1 MKATYGQSVT
11 LTIAGES
18 HGPALTAVL
27 AGLSP
32 GIAVRE
38 EELRAA
44 LDRRRPHGAIS
55 TARQETDAFEILSGV
70 FNGYTTGTPITFVI
84 RNQDTRSKDYGAMA
98 TTARPGHADW
108 TAECKYHGFQDY
120 RGGGHFSGRITAALT
135 VAGALC
141 RAALVKKG
149 IRIAAHIAACAGIT
163 DRAFGDL
170 CSDMDKLDRL
180 DFAVLDDAA
189 AEAMQQA
196 ILAAKQE
203 GDSVGGVLET
213 LVTGL
218 PCGVGEPF
226 FDSVESQLAHMLFSI
241 PAVKGVSFGDG
252 FGLCDKRGSQTNDPL
267 GLTGSGIAPLT
278 NRQGGACGGI
288 TDGSP
293 LRFSCAIKPTPS
305 IAKEQQTVDF
315 KAHTE
320 KTLAV
325 TGRHDPA
332 IVHRARV
339 VVECATAITLCDML
353 AARFGTDW
361 LVTP

>member
-27 AGLSP
+27 AGLAP
-32 GIAVRE
+32 GISVDESA
-38 EELRAA
+38 LSAA

-55 TARQETDAFEILSGV
+55 TARQESDAFEILSGV

-84 RNQDTRSKDYGAMA
+84 RNQDTRSHDYGEMA

-108 TAECKYHGFQDY
+108 AAQCKYHGFQDF

-135 VAGALC
+135 LAGALC
-141 RAALVKKG
+141 RQALRAKG
-149 IRIAAHIAACAGIT
+149 IRIAAHIAACAGIN
-163 DRAFGDL
+163 DRAFADL
-170 CSDMDKLDRL
+170 SADMDKLDTL
-180 DFAVLDDAA
+180 DFAVLD
-189 AEAMQQA
+189 ETVGQAMQQA
-196 ILAAKQE
+196 ILAAKQD

-213 LVTGL
+213 VITGL

-252 FGLCDKRGSQTNDPL
+252 FDLSARRGSQTNDPL
-267 GLTGSGIAPLT
+267 SVTEAGIAPTT
-278 NRQGGACGGI
+278 NHLGGACGGI

-305 IAKEQQTVDF
+305 IAKQQQTVDF
-315 KAHTE
+315 KNNTN
-320 KTLAV
+320 KTLAIH
-325 TGRHDPA
+325 GRHDPA

-339 VVECATAITLCDML
+339 VVECAAALVMCDML

>member
-18 HGPALTAVL
+18 HGAALTAIL
-27 AGLSP
+27 AGLAP
-32 GIAVRE
+32 GLAVDE
-38 EELRAA
+38 AALRAA

-55 TARQETDAFEILSGV
+55 TARQEADAFEILSGV
-70 FNGYTTGTPITFVI
+70 YNGYTTGTPITFVI
-84 RNQDTRSKDYGAMA
+84 RNADTRSRDYGEMA
-98 TTARPGHADW
+98 STARPGHADW
-108 TAECKYHGFQDY
+108 AAQCKYHGFQDF

-141 RAALVKKG
+141 REALRAKG
-149 IRIAAHIAACAGIT
+149 IRIAAHIAACAGIS

-170 CSDMDKLDRL
+170 IADMDKLDTL
-180 DFAVLDDAA
+180 DFAVLDEPAGQ
-189 AEAMQQA
+189 AMQQA
-196 ILAAKQE
+196 ILNAKAD

-213 LVTGL
+213 AVVGL

-226 FDSVESQLAHMLFSI
+226 FDSVESQLAHVLFSI

-252 FGLCDKRGSQTNDPL
+252 FDLCNKRGSQTNDPL
-267 GLTGSGIAPLT
+267 AVTDAGIAPVT
-278 NRQGGACGGI
+278 NHLGGVCGGI

-315 KAHTE
+315 KSHTD
-320 KTLAV
+320 KTL
-325 TGRHDPA
+325 TIHGRHDPA

-339 VVECATAITLCDML
+339 VVECATALTLCDML
-353 AARFGTDW
+353 AMRFGTDW
-361 LVTP
+361 LVSE

>member
-27 AGLSP
+27 AGLAP
-32 GIAVRE
+32 GIPVE
-38 EELRAA
+38 ESALRAA

-55 TARQETDAFEILSGV
+55 TARQEADAFEILSGV
-70 FNGYTTGTPITFVI
+70 FNGYTTGTPITLVI
-84 RNQDTRSKDYGAMA
+84 RNADTRSRDYGEMA
-98 TTARPGHADW
+98 STARPGHADW
-108 TAECKYHGFQDY
+108 AAQCKYHGYQDF

-141 RAALVKKG
+141 REALRAKG
-149 IRIAAHIAACAGIT
+149 IRIAAHIAACAGIC
-163 DRAFGDL
+163 DRAFADL
-170 CSDMDKLDRL
+170 SADMDKLDTL
-180 DFAVLDDAA
+180 DFAVLDEEAGQ
-189 AEAMQQA
+189 AMQQA
-196 ILAAKQE
+196 ILAAKAE

-213 LVTGL
+213 VVTGL

-226 FDSVESQLAHMLFSI
+226 FDSVESRLAHMLFSI

-252 FGLCDKRGSQTNDPL
+252 FALSAARGSQVNDPL
-267 GLTGSGIAPLT
+267 SVTDTGIAPLS
-278 NRQGGACGGI
+278 NHMGGVCGGI

-305 IAKEQQTVDF
+305 IAREQKTVDF
-315 KAHTE
+315 KTKTD
-320 KTLAV
+320 KTLAIH
-325 TGRHDPA
+325 GRHDPA

-339 VVECATAITLCDML
+339 VVECAAAMALCDML
-353 AARFGTDW
+353 VMRFGTDW
-361 LVTP
+361 LVSP

>member
-27 AGLSP
+27 AGLAP
-32 GIAVRE
+32 GIAVSDE
-38 EELRAA
+38 DLRAA
-44 LDRRRPHGAIS
+44 LSRRRPHGAIS
-55 TARQETDAFEILSGV
+55 TARQEADDYEILSGV

-84 RNQDTRSKDYGAMA
+84 RNQDTRSRDYGAMA

-141 RAALVKKG
+141 RAALAKKG
-149 IRIAAHIAACAGIT
+149 IRIAAHIVACAGIY
-163 DRAFGDL
+163 DRDFADL
-170 CSDMDKLDRL
+170 PSDIAKLDGL

-189 AEAMQQA
+189 AKQMQDA
-196 ILAAKQE
+196 IIKAKNE

-213 LVTGL
+213 VVVGL
-218 PCGVGEPF
+218 PRGVGEPF

-252 FGLCDKRGSQTNDPL
+252 FALSGKKGSQTNDAL
-267 GLTGSGIAPLT
+267 GVTEAGIAPLT
-278 NRQGGACGGI
+278 NHMGGVCGGI

-315 KAHTE
+315 KTHTE
-320 KTLAV
+320 KTLTV

>member
-27 AGLSP
+27 AGLAP
-32 GIAVRE
+32 GIAVSD
-38 EELRAA
+38 EELRAS
-44 LDRRRPHGAIS
+44 LSRRRPHGAIS
-55 TARQETDAFEILSGV
+55 TARQETDDYEILSGV

-84 RNQDTRSKDYGAMA
+84 RNQDTRSRDYGAMA

-141 RAALVKKG
+141 RAALAKKG
-149 IRIAAHIAACAGIT
+149 IRIATHIAACAGIH
-163 DRAFGDL
+163 DRDFADL
-170 CSDMDKLDRL
+170 RSDMDKLDGL
-180 DFAVLDDAA
+180 DFAVLDDAVA
-189 AEAMQQA
+189 QQMQDA
-196 ILAAKQE
+196 ILAAKKE
-203 GDSVGGVLET
+203 GDSVGGILET
-213 LVTGL
+213 VVVGL

-241 PAVKGVSFGDG
+241 PAIKGVSFGDG
-252 FGLCDKRGSQTNDPL
+252 FALSGKKGSQTNDAL
-267 GLTGSGIAPLT
+267 GVTEAGIAPLT
-278 NRQGGACGGI
+278 NHMGGVCGGI

-293 LRFSCAIKPTPS
+293 LRFSCAVKPTPS

-315 KAHTE
+315 KTNTE

-339 VVECATAITLCDML
+339 VVECATAIALCDML

>member
-27 AGLSP
+27 AGLAP
-32 GIAVRE
+32 GIAVSDE
-38 EELRAA
+38 DLQAA
-44 LDRRRPHGAIS
+44 LSRRRPHGAIS
-55 TARQETDAFEILSGV
+55 TARQETDDYEILSGV

-84 RNQDTRSKDYGAMA
+84 RNQDTRSRDYGAMA

-108 TAECKYHGFQDY
+108 TAQCKYHGFQDY

-141 RAALVKKG
+141 RAALAKKG
-149 IRIAAHIAACAGIT
+149 IRIAAHIAACAGIY
-163 DRAFGDL
+163 DRNFADL
-170 CSDMDKLDRL
+170 QSDIDKLDGL
-180 DFAVLDDAA
+180 DFAVLDDTVAQQ
-189 AEAMQQA
+189 MQDA
-196 ILAAKQE
+196 ILEAKKE

-213 LVTGL
+213 VVVGL

-241 PAVKGVSFGDG
+241 PAIKGVSFGDG
-252 FGLCDKRGSQTNDPL
+252 FALSSKKGSQTNDAL
-267 GLTGSGIAPLT
+267 GVTEAGIAPLT
-278 NRQGGACGGI
+278 NHMGGVCGGI

-293 LRFSCAIKPTPS
+293 LRFSCAVKPTPS

-315 KAHTE
+315 KTNTE

-361 LVTP
+361 LMTP

>member
-18 HGPALTAVL
+18 HGPALTAIL
-27 AGLSP
+27 AGLAP
-32 GIAVRE
+32 GLAVDKAA
-38 EELRAA
+38 LRAA
-44 LDRRRPHGAIS
+44 LDRRRPHNALS
-55 TARQETDAFEILSGV
+55 TARRESDAFEILSGV

-84 RNQDTRSKDYGAMA
+84 RNADTHSHDYAAMA

-108 TAECKYHGFQDY
+108 AAQCKYHGFQDY

-135 VAGALC
+135 LAGALC
-141 RAALVKKG
+141 RQALLSKG
-149 IRIAAHIAACAGIT
+149 IRIAAHIAACADIH
-163 DRAFGDL
+163 DRPFADPL
-170 CSDMDKLDRL
+170 ADMDKLDSL

-189 AEAMQQA
+189 AQQMQQA
-196 ILAAKQE
+196 ILAAKADS
-203 GDSVGGVLET
+203 DSVGGILET
-213 LVTGL
+213 LVIGL

-252 FGLCDKRGSQTNDPL
+252 FALCSRRGSQTNDPL
-267 GLTGSGIAPLT
+267 RVTDGVITPVT
-278 NRQGGACGGI
+278 NRMGGVCGGI

-293 LRFSCAIKPTPS
+293 LRFSCAVKPTPS
-305 IAKEQQTVDF
+305 IGVEQQSVDF
-315 KAHTE
+315 KN
-320 KTLAV
+320 KTNTTLTV

-339 VVECATAITLCDML
+339 VVECATALTLCDML
-353 AARFGTDW
+353 CARFGTDW
-361 LVTP
+361 LVNP

>member
-18 HGPALTAVL
+18 HGPALTAIL
-27 AGLSP
+27 AGLAP
-32 GIAVRE
+32 GIPVDEAA
-38 EELRAA
+38 LRAA

-55 TARQETDAFEILSGV
+55 TARRETDAFEILSGI
-70 FNGYTTGTPITFVI
+70 FHGRTTGTPITFVI
-84 RNQDTRSKDYGAMA
+84 KNQDTRSHDYGEMA

-108 TAECKYHGFQDY
+108 AAECKYHGFQDY

-141 RAALVKKG
+141 RQALQAKG
-149 IRIAAHIAACAGIT
+149 IRIAAHIAACAGIH
-163 DRAFGDL
+163 DRAFADL
-170 CSDMDKLDRL
+170 PSDMDKLNTL

-189 AEAMQQA
+189 AEKMQQA
-196 ILAAKQE
+196 ILSAKQD
-203 GDSVGGVLET
+203 GDSVGGILEA
-213 LVTGL
+213 VIIGL
-218 PCGVGEPF
+218 PCGIGEPF

-252 FGLCDKRGSQTNDPL
+252 FGLCDRRGSQTNDPL
-267 GLTGSGIAPLT
+267 AVTDGSIAPIA
-278 NRQGGACGGI
+278 NHMGGICGGI

-315 KAHTE
+315 KTNTN
-320 KTLAV
+320 KTLAIH
-325 TGRHDPA
+325 GRHDPA

-339 VVECATAITLCDML
+339 VVECAAAMTLCDML
-353 AARFGTDW
+353 AMRFGTDW
-361 LVTP
+361 LVSE

>member
-27 AGLSP
+27 AGLAP
-32 GIAVRE
+32 GIAVSDE
-38 EELRAA
+38 DLQAA
-44 LDRRRPHGAIS
+44 LSRRRPHGAIS
-55 TARQETDAFEILSGV
+55 TARQETDDYEILSGV

-84 RNQDTRSKDYGAMA
+84 RNQDTRSRDYGAMA

-108 TAECKYHGFQDY
+108 TAQCKYHGFQDY

-141 RAALVKKG
+141 RAALAKKG
-149 IRIAAHIAACAGIT
+149 IRIAAHIAACAGIY
-163 DRAFGDL
+163 DRNFSDL
-170 CSDMDKLDRL
+170 QSDMDKLDGL
-180 DFAVLDDAA
+180 DFAVLDDAVA
-189 AEAMQQA
+189 QQMQDA
-196 ILAAKQE
+196 ILEAKKE
-203 GDSVGGVLET
+203 GDSVGGILET
-213 LVTGL
+213 VVVGL

-241 PAVKGVSFGDG
+241 PAIKGVSFGDG
-252 FGLCDKRGSQTNDPL
+252 FALTSKKGSQTNDAL
-267 GLTGSGIAPLT
+267 GVTEAGIVPLT
-278 NRQGGACGGI
+278 NHMGGVCGGI

-293 LRFSCAIKPTPS
+293 LRFSCAVKPTPS

-315 KAHTE
+315 KTNAE

-339 VVECATAITLCDML
+339 VVECATAIALCDML
-353 AARFGTDW
+353 AARYGTDW

>member
-11 LTIAGES
+11 LTLAGES

-27 AGLSP
+27 AGLAP
-32 GIAVRE
+32 GIAVSD
-38 EELRAA
+38 EELRAS
-44 LDRRRPHGAIS
+44 LSRRRPHGAIS
-55 TARQETDAFEILSGV
+55 TARQEADDYEILSGV

-84 RNQDTRSKDYGAMA
+84 RNQDTRSRDYGAMA

-141 RAALVKKG
+141 RTALEKKG
-149 IRIAAHIAACAGIT
+149 IRIAAHIAACAGIR
-163 DRAFGDL
+163 DRDFADL
-170 CSDMDKLDRL
+170 GSDMDKLDGL

-189 AEAMQQA
+189 AKQMQDA
-196 ILAAKQE
+196 ILEAKNE

-213 LVTGL
+213 VVVGL

-241 PAVKGVSFGDG
+241 PAIKGVSFGDG
-252 FGLCDKRGSQTNDPL
+252 FALSDKKGSQTNDAL
-267 GLTGSGIAPLT
+267 GVTEAGIAPLS
-278 NRQGGACGGI
+278 NHLGGVCGGI

-315 KAHTE
+315 KTNTE

>member
-27 AGLSP
+27 AGLAP
-32 GIAVRE
+32 GIAVSDKD
-38 EELRAA
+38 LHAA
-44 LDRRRPHGAIS
+44 LSRRRPCGAIS
-55 TARQETDAFEILSGV
+55 TARQEADEYEILSGV

-84 RNQDTRSKDYGAMA
+84 RNQDTRSRDYGAMA
-98 TTARPGHADW
+98 ATARPGHADW
-108 TAECKYHGFQDY
+108 TAQCKYHGFQDY

-141 RAALVKKG
+141 RAALLQKG
-149 IRIAAHIAACAGIT
+149 IRIAAHIASCAGIH
-163 DRAFGDL
+163 DRAFADL
-170 CSDMDKLDRL
+170 QSDMEKLDGL
-180 DFAVLDDAA
+180 DFAVLDEPAA
-189 AEAMQQA
+189 KAMQDA
-196 ILAAKQE
+196 IIRAKNE
-203 GDSVGGVLET
+203 GDSVGGVLEA
-213 LVTGL
+213 VVVGL

-252 FGLCDKRGSQTNDPL
+252 FDLSDKRGSQTNDAL
-267 GLTGSGIAPLT
+267 GVTDGHIAPLT
-278 NRQGGACGGI
+278 NHLGGVCGGI

-305 IAKEQQTVDF
+305 IAKEQRTVDF
-315 KAHTE
+315 KTNTE

-361 LVTP
+361 LVNP

>member
-27 AGLSP
+27 AGLAP
-32 GIAVRE
+32 GIAVSDE
-38 EELRAA
+38 DLQAA
-44 LDRRRPHGAIS
+44 LSRRRPHGAIS
-55 TARQETDAFEILSGV
+55 TARQEADDYEILSGV

-84 RNQDTRSKDYGAMA
+84 RNQDTRSRDYGAMA

-108 TAECKYHGFQDY
+108 TAQCKYHGFQDY

-141 RAALVKKG
+141 RAALAKKG
-149 IRIAAHIAACAGIT
+149 IRIAAHIAACAGIY
-163 DRAFGDL
+163 DRNFSDL
-170 CSDMDKLDRL
+170 QSDIDKLDGL
-180 DFAVLDDAA
+180 DFAVLDEAA
-189 AEAMQQA
+189 AKEMQDA
-196 ILAAKQE
+196 ILEAKKE
-203 GDSVGGVLET
+203 GDSVGGILET
-213 LVTGL
+213 VVVGL

-241 PAVKGVSFGDG
+241 PAIKGVSFGDG
-252 FGLCDKRGSQTNDPL
+252 FALSSKKGSQTNDAL
-267 GLTGSGIAPLT
+267 GVTEAGIAPLT
-278 NRQGGACGGI
+278 NHMGGVCGGI

-293 LRFSCAIKPTPS
+293 LRFSCAVKPTPS

-315 KAHTE
+315 KTNTE

>member
-27 AGLSP
+27 AGLAP
-32 GIAVRE
+32 GIAVSDDD
-38 EELRAA
+38 LRAA

-55 TARQETDAFEILSGV
+55 TARKEADEYEILSGV

-84 RNQDTRSKDYGAMA
+84 RNQDTRSRDYGAMA

-108 TAECKYHGFQDY
+108 TAQCKYHGFQDY

-141 RAALVKKG
+141 RAALAKKG
-149 IRIAAHIAACAGIT
+149 IRIAAHIAACAGIY
-163 DRAFGDL
+163 DRDFSDL
-170 CSDMDKLDRL
+170 ESDMEKLDGL
-180 DFAVLDDAA
+180 DFAVLDDTV
-189 AEAMQQA
+189 AEKMRNA
-196 ILAAKQE
+196 IIKAKNE
-203 GDSVGGVLET
+203 GDSVGGILET
-213 LVTGL
+213 VVVGL

-226 FDSVESQLAHMLFSI
+226 FDSVESQLSHMLFSI
-241 PAVKGVSFGDG
+241 PAIKGVAFGDG
-252 FGLCDKRGSQTNDPL
+252 FALSDKRGSQTNDAL
-267 GLTGSGIAPLT
+267 GVTEAGIAPLT
-278 NRQGGACGGI
+278 NHLGGVCGGI

-293 LRFSCAIKPTPS
+293 LRFSCAVKPTPS

-315 KAHTE
+315 KNHTE

-332 IVHRARV
+332 IIHRARV

-361 LVTP
+361 LVAP